1 MKYAW
6 NRSRS
11 VDPQTFGET
20 VEQLSEEN
28 GGVCP
33 SWALV
38 DEARPLES
46 PIHPMFEWDD
56 LVAAEAYR
64 REQGRHHLREL
75 RIIRDVDGEPHYVRA
90 LVHVVRDDGGEIAEG
105 YRLTSLIVKDAGEYR
120 QVLDEALAGLRS
132 WRERYRHLS
141 ELSEVFDVI
150 ESVV

>member
-20 VEQLSEEN
+20 VEQISARN

-33 SWALV
+33 AWALV
-38 DEARPLES
+38 DEARPAGS
-46 PIHPMFEWDD
+46 AIHPMFEWND
-56 LVAAEAYR
+56 LVAAEAFR

-75 RIIRDVDGEPHYVRA
+75 RIVRDVDGEPQYVRA
-90 LVHVVRDDGGEIAEG
+90 LVHVIREDGGDVAEG
-105 YRLTSLIVKDAGEYR
+105 YRLTSLVVKDADEYR
-120 QVLDEALAGLRS
+120 QVMDEALAGLRS
-132 WRERYRHLS
+132 WRERYAHLS
-141 ELSEVFDVI
+141 ELSQVFDVI

>member
-20 VEQLSEEN
+20 VEQISARN

-38 DEARPLES
+38 DEARPS
-46 PIHPMFEWDD
+46 GSAIHGMFEWDD
-56 LVAAEAYR
+56 VVAAESYR

-75 RIIRDVDGEPHYVRA
+75 RVVREVDGGTEYVRA
-90 LVHVVRDDGGEIAEG
+90 LVHVIRVDNGDVAEG
-105 YRLTSLIVKDAGEYR
+105 YRLTSLIVEDEDEYQ

-132 WRERYRHLS
+132 WQERYSHLS
-141 ELSEVFDVI
+141 ELSEVFGVI
-150 ESVV
+150 QSVV